1 MSFST
6 ELLKKLLRTGR
17 ILKIDNETHSLE
29 IIPMSE
35 VTNARDV
42 RLVFTI
48 EELMDVF
55 KNVILK
61 ETIVSILKDKMPSLK
76 I

>member
-61 ETIVSILKDKMPSLK
+61 ETTVSILKDKMPLLK
-76 I
+76 F

>member
-61 ETIVSILKDKMPSLK
+61 ETTVSILKDKMPLLK